1 MHYVGLITLQTPLK
15 MYLKLET
22 VQIKVFVIF
31 FFMVLLYIYIY
42 PDGWTLRVYQELKH
56 TTYVSSTV
64 IKTFFF

>member
-31 FFMVLLYIYIY
+31 FFYGITIYIYILM
-42 PDGWTLRVYQELKH
+42 GGHCVY
-56 TTYVSSTV
+56 
-64 IKTFFF
+64 IKN

>member
-31 FFMVLLYIYIY
+31 LMVFIYI
-42 PDGWTLRVYQELKH
+42 
-56 TTYVSSTV
+56 S
-64 IKTFFF
+64 